1 VVGLIGFVLFL
12 RLISDSELGL
22 SQIVPFDS
30 RFR

>member
-1 VVGLIGFVLFL
+1 VVGLIEFVLFL
-12 RLISDSELGL
+12 RLISVSELGL